1 MLSIPVDHKQMVSI
15 DQSRL
20 SMLEEIEYKQNINTN
35 YWMNDYSIQTTIT
48 KNIQDESFSIWIHNF
63 PHQNKKF
70 TIAINNEIT
79 YISPTIIS
87 WPGSR
92 VVFSSRVLKNIPFK
106 NVTSISIFS
115 SYEKTLKDDNKN
127 TSTRVWY
134 GLGELLLKFTR
145 TPQYNKSFLIDEK
158 GLEIETYTSIIFTQ
172 TKNSIKSSV
181 LKSIIKI
188 YPKKLIPG
196 KHNHDM
202 FYIQNISKTILP
214 RIIPNTIEGLKISDG
229 MKKTRAALNNIIN
242 PNPIESINGIVAN
255 ISFDE
260 NTYYD
265 FVQDKTHL
273 GIGINSEKGY
283 VIPYRY
289 QGDIIP
295 ILNLSVD
302 HTTNILIGFSNPIKN
317 AYFDKDSGIIKLK
330 IMEFKDLFDDNYL
343 DQNIILNN
351 DFSNIM
357 SGNLSL
363 EDIIN
368 LGKNGE

>member
-1 MLSIPVDHKQMVSI
+1 MLNIPIIQRQMVTTE
-15 DQSRL
+15 QPKL
-20 SMLEEIEYKQNINTN
+20 SLLEEIEYRHNINTN
-35 YWMNDYSIQTTIT
+35 YWMNNYSIETTIK
-48 KNIQDESFSIWIHNF
+48 KNTQDEGFSIWIHNF

-70 TIAINNEIT
+70 TIAINNEVT
-79 YISPTIIS
+79 YISPTIIT
-87 WPGSR
+87 WPGTR
-92 VVFSSRVLKNIPFK
+92 VVFSSRELKNIPFK

-115 SYEKTLKDDNKN
+115 SFEKTLKDYDQN
-127 TSTRVWY
+127 SSPRAWY
-134 GLGELLLKFTR
+134 GLSEILLKFTR
-145 TPQYNKSFLIDEK
+145 IPQYNKSFLIDEK

-172 TKNSIKSSV
+172 TKTSIKSSV

-188 YPKKLIPG
+188 YPIELLPG

-202 FYIQNISKTILP
+202 FYVQNVSKTILP
-214 RIIPNTIEGLKISDG
+214 RVIPITIEGLQISDG

-242 PNPIESINGIVAN
+242 PDPIDLLNGIVAN

-265 FVQDKTHL
+265 FSQDKTHI

-283 VIPYRY
+283 LIPYRY

-302 HTTNILIGFSNPIKN
+302 YVTDILIGFSNPIKN
-317 AYFDKDSGIIKLK
+317 PYFDKDSGIIKLK
-330 IMEFKDLFDDNYL
+330 ISEFKDLFDNNFL
-343 DQNIILNN
+343 EQNTILNS
-351 DFSNIM
+351 DFSNLI

-368 LGKNGE
+368 LGKNDK